1 MYWLNTRI
9 APGQDRTFTILAKVS
24 PLLPSGPV
32 IISTLVYAQDAS
44 GTVVCASGL
53 PDATVSIHVRKHDEA
68 SADSPTTIHMPSSQP
83 KIEIRNKRGANKRD
97 HRSRKANECPRPQA
111 STGVHYINA
120 HDQRLLYGRLAI
132 ATAATPDLCHL
143 ACRYE
148 DYITSSIKGR

>member
-68 SADSPTTIHMPSSQP
+68 SADFPNNNTYVIITTTD
-83 KIEIRNKRGANKRD
+83 RD
-97 HRSRKANECPRPQA
+97 PEQ
-111 STGVHYINA
+111 
-120 HDQRLLYGRLAI
+120 
-132 ATAATPDLCHL
+132 
-143 ACRYE
+143 
-148 DYITSSIKGR
+148 KGC